1 MMVENEFFEHLH
13 RLLKDFDIVNPI
25 KTEKEL
31 EEKIFNY
38 LQKNGIDVERQVT
51 NKRDRYDLVCKNGNK
66 KICLELKLK
75 ATISDINQF
84 DRYLRKFRDGFMIV
98 CWQTTK
104 SVKYIFSATKK
115 QSPIPIAL
123 VEISKG
129 YSF

>member
-1 MMVENEFFEHLH
+1 MIVDKTFFEQLH

-31 EEKIFNY
+31 EEKIFDY
-38 LQKNGIDVERQVT
+38 LQKNSIDVERQVT
-51 NKRDRYDLVCKNGNK
+51 NKKDRYDLVCKQGNK

-75 ATISDINQF
+75 ATISDIEQF

-98 CWQTTK
+98 CWQTTQ
-104 SVKYIFSATKK
+104 SVKYIFSSVRT

-123 VEISKG
+123 IEISKG
-129 YSF
+129 YTF